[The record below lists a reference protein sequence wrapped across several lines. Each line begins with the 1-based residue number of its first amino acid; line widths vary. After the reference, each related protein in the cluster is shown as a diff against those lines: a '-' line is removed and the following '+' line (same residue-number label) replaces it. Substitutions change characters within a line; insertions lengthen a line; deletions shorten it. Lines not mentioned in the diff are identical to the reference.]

1 MEEKVVK
8 PIVNTKATAPAEP
21 APAETK
27 EVKAPAEKEGK
38 VTITKDTTNSET
50 GEVTTETE
58 SHSLTESEI
67 DLLIPRGHW
76 RSSPMFYEVAKFF
89 GVDESNYDGAVQKLS
104 DITEWAIR
112 STESNNIDELI
123 PLISKIERRLP
134 PPTWGEKRFN
144 IVHRYVRLL
153 SKQDSLGKAI
163 KAYEKSPEV

>member
-27 EVKAPAEKEGK
+27 EVQVPAEKTGE
-38 VTITKDTTNSET
+38 VTITKEVTSPE
-50 GEVTTETE
+50 GEVITETE
-58 SHSLTESEI
+58 NKSLTESEI
-67 DLLIPRGHW
+67 DMLIPRGHW
-76 RSSPMFYEVAKFF
+76 RSSPIFYEVAKFF
-89 GVDESNYDGAVQKLS
+89 GVDEGNYDGAVQKLS

-112 STESNNIDELI
+112 STESNNIDELL

-153 SKQDSLGKAI
+153 SKQDSLNKAI
-163 KAYEKSPEV
+163 KAYEKSPEI